1 MSTKHHQMLPQLAQ
15 LFYRELQKIIENDQL
30 DAAAQTEACYQ
41 LLVVMLMEATKEERL
56 RFVNLF
62 SRMAFAGQKFQ
73 LDKKLQFYQHHFR
86 KVAQEVRQ
94 KGDLRSDHHFLPGFA
109 YKVVLE
115 TIQGLSKI
123 PAPNAL
129 LNQTPPNWPQT
140 FRPVDIKEYRPLVR
154 VLALEDRPKEQ
165 CLLVKDESRPDENI
179 LVKYN
184 LPERNEGFNPTI
196 KALRQ
201 TFGFPILLNLLEVEV
216 DTEGYYRPQAFV
228 VEPDHLVDVTGVAE
242 CFDTDHTVPE
252 TYLLKKFLPFSSSSA
267 LLLGHIANFFLDELM
282 HNPQQD
288 FRDVF
293 IKVFALNP
301 LAFCL
306 LDNRE
311 LADLHHRSQAHFVN
325 LQREIVLSFPAQGI
339 HPEQCYLEPTFYSNI
354 HGLQGRLDA
363 LYRHGNKSAI
373 VELKSGKLFKPN
385 QFKINTG
392 HYIQTLLYDLIIRAT
407 YGKEI
412 DPTSYIL
419 YSALETD
426 NLKFAPV
433 NRSNQWEALQVRNH
447 ILALEHTLQGL
458 GLPGQGEDNL
468 EDHTQRL
475 QNLMADFRFQS
486 ASKFAQ
492 RDQEHF
498 QRVYSALSELERAY
512 FTAFTGFIA
521 REHKLAKTG
530 LDGIES
536 INGQAA
542 LWLNPFHEKQEH
554 FEILSHLQITDNQA
568 RADEAII
575 RFARSEHTNPL
586 ANFRAGDIAVL
597 YPFVNEEQSP
607 LRNQLFKCS
616 IIELTAQTVTVS
628 LRSRQFND
636 QIFKE
641 YTWWNLEHDLL
652 DNSFTAQ
659 YRGLFEWGSSSIFK
673 RQLLLGITAPAAPRE
688 LPASPAPTEM
698 TLEQQEIFQSILAS
712 QDYFLLWGPPG
723 TGKTS
728 VMLKH
733 LVGHWAD
740 HTQDNL
746 LLLAYTNRA
755 VDEICEAIEAYAPSM
770 RSQYIRIGSRYS
782 TAPAYQDR
790 LLSVLSQRINT
801 RKDLKELVEGHRI
814 MVATVASIIGK
825 PELFALKSFQRV
837 VIDEASQILEPM
849 LVGLLPRFKHFL
861 LIGDHK
867 QLPAVVAQDTELS
880 KVYDTRL
887 YDIGL
892 YDLRNSFFERLY
904 KRAQTQGWQHA
915 YAQLSHQ
922 GRMHQ
927 DIMAFPSRYF
937 YEERLRILP
946 PDTPGHEV
954 QVKILEHPLELEAP
968 VLEQAL
974 RQQRMIFCSTPL
986 DNVGAAHKTNRY
998 EAELVGELVEKIQ
1011 ALYQQQG
1018 RNFTARSVGIIT
1030 PYRAQIAQI
1039 RQALSKKN
1047 IDIDRITIDTV
1058 ERYQG
1063 GARDIII
1070 ISLSTNTVNQFRSL
1084 ISLSE
1089 EGVDRKLNVALTRAR
1104 EQLIILG
1111 NGELLSG
1118 NEVYRELMG
1127 VCFGV

>member
-1 MSTKHHQMLPQLAQ
+1 MPPQLAP
-15 LFYRELQKIIENDQL
+15 LFYRELQKIIENEQL
-30 DAAAQTEACYQ
+30 SAAAQTEACYQ
-41 LLVVMLMEATKEERL
+41 LLVVMLTEATKEERL

-62 SRMAFAGQKFQ
+62 SRMAYAGQKFQ

-94 KGDLRSDHHFLPGFA
+94 KGELRSDHHFLPGFA
-109 YKVVLE
+109 YKVVAE
-115 TIQGLSKI
+115 SIQGLSQS
-123 PAPNAL
+123 PMPNAL
-129 LNQTPPNWPQT
+129 LNQIPPHWPQT
-140 FRPVDIKEYRPLVR
+140 FRPVEIKEYRPFVR
-154 VLALEDRPKEQ
+154 VLALEDRPAEQ

-179 LVKYN
+179 LVQYN

-196 KALRQ
+196 KALRR
-201 TFGFPILLNLLEVEV
+201 TFGFPLLLNLLEVEV
-216 DTEGYYRPQAFV
+216 DQEGRYRPQALV
-228 VEPDHLVDVTGVAE
+228 LEPDHLIDVTGIAE

-252 TYLLKKFLPFSSSSA
+252 TYLLKKFLPFTSSSA

-282 HNPQQD
+282 HDPLQD

-293 IKVFALNP
+293 KKVFALNP

-306 LDNRE
+306 LENRE
-311 LADLHHRSQAHFVN
+311 LIDLQHKSQAHFVH
-325 LQREIVLSFPAQGI
+325 LQREIVQNFPAQGI
-339 HPEQCYLEPTFYSNI
+339 YPEQCYLEPTFYSNI

-412 DPTSYIL
+412 DPTNYIL

-426 NLKFAPV
+426 NLKYAPV

-468 EDHTQRL
+468 EDHSLRL
-475 QNLMADFRFQS
+475 QNLLADYRFQS
-486 ASKFAQ
+486 ASRFAQ
-492 RDQEHF
+492 RDQEQF
-498 QRVYSALSELERAY
+498 QRVFSALSVLEQAY

-542 LWLNPFHEKQEH
+542 LWLNPFQEKQEH
-554 FEILSHLQITDNQA
+554 FEILSHLQLIENRA
-568 RADEAII
+568 REAEAII

-586 ANFRAGDIAVL
+586 ANFRTGDIAVL
-597 YPFVNEEQSP
+597 YPFVQEEQSP

-616 IIELTAQTVTVS
+616 IIDLNAQSVTVS

-636 QIFKE
+636 QIFQE
-641 YTWWNLEHDLL
+641 YKWWSLEHDLL

-659 YRGLFEWGSSSIFK
+659 YRGLFEWASSSLSQ
-673 RQLLLGITAPAAPRE
+673 RRSLLGLQAPAVP
-688 LPASPAPTEM
+688 LTIPPTPAPKEM
-698 TLEQQEIFQSILAS
+698 TAEQQEIFQAILAS

-733 LVGHWAD
+733 LVGHWTEHSQD
-740 HTQDNL
+740 HL

-755 VDEICEAIEAYAPSM
+755 VDEICEAIEAYGPAM
-770 RSQYIRIGSRYS
+770 RSQYLRIGSRYS
-782 TAPAYQDR
+782 TAPAYQAR
-790 LLSVLSQRINT
+790 LLSVLSQGLPT
-801 RKDLKELVEGHRI
+801 RKELRELVEGHRI
-814 MVATVASIIGK
+814 IVATVASIIGK
-825 PELFALKSFQRV
+825 PELFLLKSFQRV

-849 LVGLLPRFKHFL
+849 LVGLLPKFQHFL

-867 QLPAVVAQDTELS
+867 QLPAVVAQDSQLS

-887 YDIGL
+887 YEIGL

-904 KRAQTQGWQHA
+904 KRAQAQGWSHA

-946 PDTPGHEV
+946 PDTIGYAQQMALLSQV
-954 QVKILEHPLELEAP
+954 QVNDDAST
-968 VLEQAL
+968 LEQAL
-974 RQQRMIFCSTPL
+974 CQQRMIFCPTPL
-986 DNVGAAHKTNRY
+986 DNAGAAHKTNRH
-998 EAELVGELVEKIQ
+998 EAALAAELVETIQ
-1011 ALYQQQG
+1011 SLYADQG
-1018 RNFTARSVGIIT
+1018 RTFTPRSIGIIT

-1039 RQALSKKN
+1039 RQAMHQRN
-1047 IDIDRITIDTV
+1047 IDLEFITIDTV

-1070 ISLSTNTVNQFRSL
+1070 ISLSTNTVHQFRSL

-1111 NGELLSG
+1111 NEELLSG
-1118 NEVYRELMG
+1118 NEVYRELMAE
-1127 VCFGV
+1127 CFRVV

>member
-1 MSTKHHQMLPQLAQ
+1 MPPHLAQ
-15 LFYRELQKIIENDQL
+15 IFYRELQKIVENDQL

-41 LLVVMLMEATKEERL
+41 LLVVMLMEATKQERL

-62 SRMAFAGQKFQ
+62 SRMAYAGQKFQ
-73 LDKKLQFYQHHFR
+73 LDKKLQFYQHNFR

-109 YKVVLE
+109 FKVVLE
-115 TIQGLSKI
+115 TIRGLSKTT
-123 PAPNAL
+123 PPNAL
-129 LNQTPPNWPQT
+129 INQVPPNWPNT
-140 FRPVDIKEYRPLVR
+140 FRPVEIKEYRPLVR
-154 VLALEDRPKEQ
+154 VLALEDRKEVQ
-165 CLLVKDESRPDENI
+165 CLVVKDESRPDENI

-196 KALRQ
+196 QALRKI
-201 TFGFPILLNLLEVEV
+201 FGFPILLNLLEVEV
-216 DTEGYYRPQAFV
+216 DQEGYYRPQAFV
-228 VEPDHLVDVTGVAE
+228 VEPDHLIDVTGIAE

-282 HNPQQD
+282 HNPQQE
-288 FRDVF
+288 FPEVF
-293 IKVFALNP
+293 KKVFALNP

-306 LDNRE
+306 LEDRE
-311 LADLHHRSQAHFVN
+311 LIDLRQRSQAHFIN
-325 LQREIVLSFPAQGI
+325 LQREIVQNFPAQGI
-339 HPEQCYLEPTFYSNI
+339 DPEQCYLEPTFYSNI

-412 DPTSYIL
+412 DPTNYIL

-447 ILALEHTLQGL
+447 ILALEHTLQRL
-458 GLPGQGEDNL
+458 GLPGNDEDNL
-468 EDHTQRL
+468 VEHTQRL
-475 QNLMADFRFQS
+475 QNLLADYRFQS
-486 ASKFAQ
+486 ASRFAQ
-492 RDQEHF
+492 RDQEQF
-498 QRVYSALSELERAY
+498 QRVFSALNDIEQAY

-521 REHKLAKTG
+521 REHKLSKTG
-530 LDGIES
+530 LDGIET

-542 LWLNPFHEKQEH
+542 LWLNPFHEKQER
-554 FEILSHLQITDNQA
+554 FEILSHLTIVDNQA
-568 RADEAII
+568 RANEAII

-586 ANFRAGDIAVL
+586 ANFRTGDIAVL
-597 YPFVNEEQSP
+597 YPFVNEDQSP

-616 IIELTAQTVTVS
+616 IIELSASTVTVS

-636 QIFKE
+636 QIFQD
-641 YTWWNLEHDLL
+641 YTWWNLEHDLM

-659 YRGLFEWGSSSIFK
+659 YRGLYDLASSSTHK
-673 RQLLLGITAPAAPRE
+673 RRLLLGVTAPAMPLE
-688 LPASPAPTEM
+688 LGQSSSPAEM
-698 TLEQQEIFQSILAS
+698 TAEQQAIFQAILAS

-733 LVGHWAD
+733 LVGHWMD
-740 HTQDNL
+740 HSKDTI

-755 VDEICEAIEAYAPSM
+755 VDEICESIEAYAPEM
-770 RSQYIRIGSRYS
+770 RNRYIRIGSRYS
-782 TAPAYQDR
+782 TAPAYQGR
-790 LLSVLSQRINT
+790 LLSILSQRIDT
-801 RKDLKELVEGHRI
+801 RKELKALISGHRI
-814 MVATVASIIGK
+814 VVATVASIIGR
-825 PELFALKSFQRV
+825 PELFLLKAFDRV

-849 LVGLLPRFKHFL
+849 LVGLLPKFKHFL

-867 QLPAVVAQDTELS
+867 QLPAVVAQDPELS

-887 YDIGL
+887 HEIGL

-904 KRAQTQGWQHA
+904 KRTQTQNWHHA

-927 DIMAFPSRYF
+927 EIMTFPSRYF

-946 PDTPGHEV
+946 PETPGHEV
-954 QVKILEHPLELEAP
+954 QISILDYPQLEKGST
-968 VLEQAL
+968 LEQAL
-974 RQQRMIFCSTPL
+974 SSQRMIFCATPL
-986 DNVGAAHKTNRY
+986 DKNGAAHKANRH
-998 EAELVGELVEKIQ
+998 EAEMVGELVAKIQ
-1011 ALYQQQG
+1011 ALYTHNG
-1018 RNFTARSVGIIT
+1018 RSFTPRSLGIIT

-1039 RQALSKKN
+1039 RQALLQKE
-1047 IDIDRITIDTV
+1047 IDVDLITIDTV

-1070 ISLSTNTVNQFRSL
+1070 ISLSTNTASQFRSL

-1111 NGELLSG
+1111 NGDLLSG
-1118 NEVYRELMG
+1118 NAVYRELMG

>member
-1 MSTKHHQMLPQLAQ
+1 MPPQLAT

-41 LLVVMLMEATKEERL
+41 LLVLMLTEATKEERL

-62 SRMAFAGQKFQ
+62 SRMAYAGQKFQ

-109 YKVVLE
+109 YKIVAE
-115 TIQGLSKI
+115 TIQGLSEQKI
-123 PAPNAL
+123 PNAV
-129 LNQTPPNWPQT
+129 LNQLPPQWPQT
-140 FRPVDIKEYRPLVR
+140 FRPVEIKEYRPLVR

-165 CLLVKDESRPDENI
+165 CLLAKDESRPDENI
-179 LVKYN
+179 LIKYN

-196 KALRQ
+196 RALRQ

-216 DTEGYYRPQAFV
+216 DVEGYYRPQAFV
-228 VEPDHLVDVTGVAE
+228 VEPDHLIDVTGVAE

-252 TYLLKKFLPFSSSSA
+252 TYLLKKFLPFTSSSA

-282 HNPQQD
+282 HNPLQD

-293 IKVFALNP
+293 KKVFALNP

-306 LDNRE
+306 LENR
-311 LADLHHRSQAHFVN
+311 DLIDLQHRSQAHFVN
-325 LQREIVLSFPAQGI
+325 LQREIMQNFPAQGI
-339 HPEQCYLEPTFYSNI
+339 QPEQCYLEPTFYSNV

-363 LYRHGNKSAI
+363 LYRNGNKSAI

-412 DPTSYIL
+412 DPTNYIL

-426 NLKFAPV
+426 NLKYAPV

-447 ILALEHTLQGL
+447 ILALEYTLQGL

-468 EDHTQRL
+468 EDHSQRL
-475 QNLMADFRFQS
+475 QNLLADFRFQS
-486 ASKFAQ
+486 ASRFAQ
-492 RDQEHF
+492 RDQEQF
-498 QRVYSALSELERAY
+498 QRIYSALSELEKAY

-530 LDGIES
+530 LDGIET

-542 LWLNPFHEKQEH
+542 LWLNPFHEKQER
-554 FEILSHLQITDNQA
+554 FEILSHLRIIDNQA
-568 RADEAII
+568 QSAEAII
-575 RFARSEHTNPL
+575 RFARSEQTNAL
-586 ANFRAGDIAVL
+586 ANFRSGDIAVL
-597 YPFVNEEQSP
+597 YPFVSEEESP

-616 IIELTAQTVTVS
+616 IIDLNAETVTVS
-628 LRSRQFND
+628 LRSRQSND
-636 QIFKE
+636 QIFRE
-641 YTWWNLEHDLL
+641 YECWNLEHDLL
-652 DNSFTAQ
+652 DNSFIAQ
-659 YRGLFEWGSSSIFK
+659 YRGLFEWGSSSVAK
-673 RQLLLGITAPAAPRE
+673 RQLLLGLNAPAQPLE
-688 LPASPAPTEM
+688 IPFPPAPSEM
-698 TLEQQEIFQSILAS
+698 TGEQQAIFQSILNS

-733 LVGHWAD
+733 LVGYWTD
-740 HTQDNL
+740 HSQDHL

-755 VDEICEAIEAYAPSM
+755 VDEICEAIEAYAPNM
-770 RSQYIRIGSRYS
+770 REQYIRIGSRYS

-790 LLSVLSQRINT
+790 LLSVLSQRINS
-801 RKDLKELVEGHRI
+801 RKDLKELIDGHRI
-814 MVATVASIIGK
+814 VVATVASMIGK
-825 PELFALKSFQRV
+825 PELFALKTFQRV

-867 QLPAVVAQDTELS
+867 QLPAVVAQDPELS

-904 KRAQTQGWQHA
+904 KRAQVQGWQHA

-946 PDTPGHEV
+946 PETPGHLNQIKVLDQVLAMEV
-954 QVKILEHPLELEAP
+954 SA
-968 VLEQAL
+968 LEQAL
-974 RQQRMIFCSTPL
+974 YGQRMIFCPTPL
-986 DNVGAAHKTNRY
+986 DNAGAAYKTNRH
-998 EAELVGELVEKIQ
+998 EAQLVGELLESIQ
-1011 ALYQQQG
+1011 RLYIQQG
-1018 RNFTARSVGIIT
+1018 RAFTPRSVGIIT

-1039 RQALSKKN
+1039 RQVLNEKGIDLSG
-1047 IDIDRITIDTV
+1047 ITIDTV

-1111 NGELLSG
+1111 NEELLGG
-1118 NEVYRELMG
+1118 NEVYRELMKTS
-1127 VCFGV
+1127 FGVGKY

>member
-1 MSTKHHQMLPQLAQ
+1 MPPHFAP
-15 LFYRELQKIIENDQL
+15 LFYRELQKIVENDQL

-41 LLVVMLMEATKEERL
+41 LLVVILMEATKQERL

-62 SRMAFAGQKFQ
+62 SRMAYAGQKYQ
-73 LDKKLQFYQHHFR
+73 LDKKLQFYQHNFR

-109 YKVVLE
+109 FKVVLE
-115 TIQGLSKI
+115 TINGLCKTT
-123 PAPNAL
+123 PPNAL
-129 LNQTPPNWPQT
+129 INQVPPSWPNT
-140 FRPVDIKEYRPLVR
+140 FRPVEIKEYRPVVR
-154 VLALEDRPKEQ
+154 VLALEDCKEEQ
-165 CLLVKDESRPDENI
+165 YLLVKDESRPDENI
-179 LVKYN
+179 RVKYN

-196 KALRQ
+196 QALRKV
-201 TFGFPILLNLLEVEV
+201 FGFPILLNLLEVEV
-216 DTEGYYRPQAFV
+216 DQEGNYRPQAFV
-228 VEPDHLVDVTGVAE
+228 VEPDHLIDVTGIAE

-252 TYLLKKFLPFSSSSA
+252 TYLLKKFLPFSSSSS

-282 HNPQQD
+282 HNPNQE
-288 FRDVF
+288 FPAVF
-293 IKVFALNP
+293 KKVFALNP

-306 LDNRE
+306 IDDSALKE
-311 LADLHHRSQAHFVN
+311 LRQRAQAHFVN
-325 LQREIVLSFPAQGI
+325 LQREIVLDFPAQGI
-339 HPEQCYLEPTFYSNI
+339 HPAQCYLEPTFYSNI

-363 LYRHGNKSAI
+363 LYRNGNKSAI

-407 YGKEI
+407 YGKKI
-412 DPTSYIL
+412 DPTNYIL

-447 ILALEHTLQGL
+447 ILALEHTLQRL
-458 GLPGQGEDNL
+458 GLPGNGEDNL
-468 EDHTQRL
+468 DEHTQRL
-475 QNLMADFRFQS
+475 QNLMADYRFQS

-492 RDQEHF
+492 RDQEQF
-498 QRVYSALSELERAY
+498 QRMFSALNDIERAY

-521 REHKLAKTG
+521 REHKLSKTG
-530 LDGIES
+530 LDGIET

-554 FEILSHLQITDNQA
+554 FEILSHLKITDNQA
-568 RADEAII
+568 GADEAII
-575 RFARSEHTNPL
+575 RFTRSEHTNPL

-597 YPFVNEEQSP
+597 YPFVDENQSP

-616 IIELTAQTVTVS
+616 IIELSANTVTVS

-636 QIFKE
+636 QIFQE
-641 YTWWNLEHDLL
+641 FEWWNLEHDLM

-659 YRGLFEWGSSSIFK
+659 YRGLYDLGSSSNFK
-673 RQLLLGITAPAAPRE
+673 RHLLLGVNAPTLPRE
-688 LPASPAPTEM
+688 LPAITCPQEM
-698 TLEQQEIFQSILAS
+698 TAEQQTIFQAILAS

-733 LVGHWAD
+733 LVGHWTD
-740 HTQDNL
+740 HSKDTI

-755 VDEICEAIEAYAPSM
+755 VDEICESIEAYSPEM
-770 RSQYIRIGSRYS
+770 RNQYLRIGSRYS
-782 TAPAYQDR
+782 TAPAYQER
-790 LLSVLSQRINT
+790 LLSMLSQKIST
-801 RKDLKELVEGHRI
+801 RKELKALIGDHRI
-814 MVATVASIIGK
+814 IVATVASIIGR
-825 PELFALKSFQRV
+825 PELFLLKAFDRV

-849 LVGLLPRFKHFL
+849 LVGLLPKFKHFL

-867 QLPAVVAQDTELS
+867 QLPAVVAQDPELS
-880 KVYDTRL
+880 KVYDERL
-887 YDIGL
+887 HEIGL
-892 YDLRNSFFERLY
+892 LDLRNSFFERLY
-904 KRAQTQGWQHA
+904 KRAQSQGWNHA
-915 YAQLSHQ
+915 FAQLSHQ

-927 DIMAFPSRYF
+927 DIMTFPSRYF
-937 YEERLRILP
+937 YEEKLRILP
-946 PDTPGHEV
+946 PDTPGHHA
-954 QVKILEHPLELEAP
+954 QISSLNFTHPGEASELEY
-968 VLEQAL
+968 AL
-974 RQQRMIFCSTPL
+974 ATQRMIFCTTPL
-986 DNVGAAHKTNRY
+986 DKLGAAHKTNRH

-1011 ALYQQQG
+1011 ARYALEG
-1018 RNFTARSVGIIT
+1018 RTFGTRSLGIIT

-1039 RQALSKKN
+1039 RQALLQKGM
-1047 IDIDRITIDTV
+1047 DVDLITIDTV

-1070 ISLSTNTVNQFRSL
+1070 ISLSTNTAAQFRSL

-1111 NGELLSG
+1111 NEELLSG
-1118 NEVYRELMG
+1118 NEVYRELMRY
-1127 VCFGV
+1127 CLPT